1 VTRFDLYFFR
11 HLPPVSIIARETK
24 FPIRADG
31 FFASLVFILPN
42 VLDQT
47 RPALARNMRLG
58 AYSVTA

>member
-42 VLDQT
+42 V
-47 RPALARNMRLG
+47 
-58 AYSVTA
+58 V